1 MKKPAGLVPPWVQIP
16 PPALVNSVSQQFESI
31 YKYHLNCIMAEK
43 ILIGKVT
50 HYYPK
55 IGVAVV
61 ELHETLK
68 KGDKIEIEGKTT
80 KLSQIVTS
88 MQLNHIDIETAG
100 AGQTVG
106 VKVVDRVREG
116 DSVYKVVE

>member
-1 MKKPAGLVPPWVQIP
+1 
-16 PPALVNSVSQQFESI
+16 
-31 YKYHLNCIMAEK
+31 MAEK

-88 MQLNHIDIETAG
+88 MQLNHVDIETAS